1 MNIKNTVTPNSLVTN
16 DKNHVTSSSVLHID
30 FSYYRD
36 WLKSTRI
43 KSKFTNCYSD
53 NKHIN
58 NTMRDI
64 FSKIFPHAQ
73 ENINKIMANNE
84 AHCHIIS
91 DRDKRNLCTQVIEEI
106 HNKTISEEVEL
117 WQLGATGEIRV
128 IGSIISHG
136 TIYIFYPLFVD
147 CHHLI
152 YPSNNRSNNHKDV
165 KNSKKTIYN

>member
-1 MNIKNTVTPNSLVTN
+1 MKIKNTVTPGSLVTN
-16 DKNHVTSSSVLHID
+16 DENYVTSSSVLHID

-36 WLKSTRI
+36 WLKSTCI
-43 KSKFTNCYSD
+43 KNKFTNRYSD

-73 ENINKIMANNE
+73 QNINKIIANNE
-84 AHCHIIS
+84 SHCHIIS
-91 DRDKRNLCTQVIEEI
+91 DRDKRDLCTKIIEKI

-117 WQLGATGEIRV
+117 WQLGVTGEIRV
-128 IGSIISHG
+128 IGSIIPQG

-152 YPSNNRSNNHKDV
+152 YPNINGSNNHKDV
-165 KNSKKTIYN
+165 KNSKKIIYS